1 MPHPFLSPEWIEEA
15 RRIQQEYDGTTVP
28 HQVRMNHVITEVP
41 FGEGTLK
48 THLDTTSGEVV
59 LDLGHLDTAD
69 VTITT
74 DYETAKQVFVAGDP
88 QAGMQAFMSG
98 KIRVDGDLTKLM
110 ALAQA
115 PGDPR
120 AAEVQRRIREITS

>member
-1 MPHPFLSPEWIEEA
+1 MPHPFLSPAWIDEA
-15 RRIQQEYDGTTVP
+15 QKIQKEYEGAAVA
-28 HQVRMNHVITEVP
+28 QAVRMNHVITDVP

-59 LDLGHLDTAD
+59 LDLGHLDTPD
-69 VTITT
+69 VTVTT
-74 DYETAKQVFVAGDP
+74 DYETAKAVFVAGDP

-98 KIRVDGDLTKLM
+98 KIRVDGDLTKLL

-115 PGDPR
+115 PVDPR
-120 AAEVQRRIREITS
+120 AAEVQQRVRAITS